1 MDARRSGAHLSD
13 EVDDAPEIQ
22 GLAFLACGFDFS
34 GGMEGQARRLAERLA
49 SKGVRITYITT
60 SPSTERRPLR
70 ETCAENL
77 VVVRVPVLAA
87 VDWTTSL
94 GILEVTALNAIA
106 RRRTK
111 LDGIYAVHYETGSI
125 ASRIGQSLGLPVVV
139 KLACGGRF
147 GDAQGVLHSDDRR
160 RQLSALRQATR
171 IAAISDEIEREA
183 IEVLGV
189 DAEHVVRVQ
198 NGSDLSRFYPRP
210 DPDRPRVLFL
220 GRLGAQKRLDLLLAA
235 AATLRERVPGLE
247 VAIAGDGPL
256 LASLQVEVK
265 RRGLGDLVQFLG
277 RQDDVVPLLAQAAVV
292 VLPSDAE
299 GTSNALLEAMASAVP
314 VVATRVGGTVELV
327 EHDVHGLLVPPGDAA
342 ALAGALER
350 VLSDRALRERLG
362 QAGRQHVETNYD
374 LDQVATRHLELF
386 RRLKAE
392 FRPDDTRMLVLPGSR
407 AEVLRATT
415 RAGLRTGRDGVVS
428 TAKLVADQVR
438 RWSQPG
444 GAQAAGVA
452 VLVRDVDA
460 LGGMERQALAL
471 AKGLVKIGV
480 PVTLITCTAPGLLRL
495 PERSWFEEREGVR
508 LYRVPLLVYESAAAG
523 ILYRRRDDWSVIYA
537 VQLMMGAIG
546 ARLGE
551 VLDAP
556 VVVKLACGGTWGDMS
571 ALQGLESSD
580 REQVL
585 RGLSNAQ
592 LVCISDEIASEARQ
606 MGFRA
611 DRMSRIPNGVDV
623 DRVAAAAPV
632 QPLGD
637 APTIL
642 FAGRLDR
649 QKGVDLLLHAF
660 AEVVRELP
668 LARLL
673 LAGSGPQALELRELS
688 EGLGLGDKV
697 AFLGRRDDVWG
708 LLRGCTVCALPS
720 RSEGISNT
728 LLEALAAGAP
738 VVASDISPNRE
749 VLRGA
754 CGVLVPS
761 DDVGAFAHA
770 LLSLLER
777 PADRALLARHG
788 RARVREVFDMPRVVD
803 AHAELFARLG
813 AGRSRPGALG
823 FTRRFLTSRGADV
836 LRVSRRL
843 LP

>member
-1 MDARRSGAHLSD
+1 MH
-13 EVDDAPEIQ
+13 EPELK

-34 GGMEGQARRLAERLA
+34 GGMEGQARRLAERIA
-49 SKGVRITYITT
+49 EFGVPVTYVTT
-60 SPSTERRPLR
+60 SPSTKRRPLR
-70 ETCAENL
+70 ERVGEL
-77 VVVRVPVLAA
+77 EVVRVPVLAA
-87 VDWTTSL
+87 VDWATSL

-111 LDGIYAVHYETGSI
+111 LDGIYSVHYETGAI
-125 ASRIGQSLGLPVVV
+125 ASRIGESLGLPVVV

-147 GDAQGVLHSDDRR
+147 GDAQGVLHSLDRA
-160 RQLSALRQATR
+160 RQQAGLQAATR
-171 IAAISDEIEREA
+171 IAAISGEIEREA
-183 IEVLGV
+183 LELLEIAPEN
-189 DAEHVVRVQ
+189 VVRVK
-198 NGSDLSRFYPRP
+198 NGIDLRRFPLRP
-210 DPDRPRVLFL
+210 DPGRPRVLFL
-220 GRLGAQKRLDLLLAA
+220 GRLGAQKRIDLLLAA
-235 AATLRERVPGLE
+235 AATLRQRVPDLE
-247 VAIAGDGPL
+247 VVLAGDGPL
-256 LASLQVEVK
+256 LGSLRVEVQ
-265 RRGLGDLVQFLG
+265 RRGLGDVVRFVG
-277 RQDDVVPLLAQAAVV
+277 RQPDVIGLLAEAAVL

-299 GTSNALLEAMASAVP
+299 GTSNALLEAMASGVP
-314 VVATRVGGTVELV
+314 VVATRVGGTSELV
-327 EHDVHGLLVPPGDAA
+327 THDVQGLLVAPGDAA
-342 ALAGALER
+342 ALAAALER
-350 VLSDRALRERLG
+350 LLGDPALRARLG
-362 QAGRQHVETNYD
+362 SAGRAHIEAHYD
-374 LDQVATRHLELF
+374 LDQVARQHVELF
-386 RRLKAE
+386 TELKAQH
-392 FRPDDTRMLVLPGSR
+392 RPDESRLLVLPGSR

-415 RAGLRTGRDGVVS
+415 KASLRTGRDGVVS

-444 GAQAAGVA
+444 GARAGGVA
-452 VLVRDVDA
+452 ILVRDVDA
-460 LGGMERQALAL
+460 LGGMERQAMAL
-471 AKGLVKIGV
+471 ARGLVAIGM
-480 PVTLITCTAPGLLRL
+480 PVTLITCTAPGLARL
-495 PERSWFEEREGVR
+495 PERSWYEEREGVR
-508 LYRVPLLVYESAAAG
+508 LYRVPLVLYESAAAG
-523 ILYRRRDDWSVIYA
+523 ILYRNRDRWNVIYA

-546 ARLGE
+546 ARLGQ

-571 ALQGLESSD
+571 ALQGLAIRD

-585 RGLSNAQ
+585 RGLSAAQ
-592 LVCISDEIASEARQ
+592 LVCISDEIAAEARQ

-611 DRMSRIPNGVDV
+611 EHMSRIPNGVDV
-623 DRVAAAAPV
+623 DAVAAAAPV

-660 AEVVRELP
+660 ATFAEELP

-673 LAGSGPQALELRELS
+673 LAGSGPQAKELRELAAQ
-688 EGLGLGDKV
+688 LGVAERV

-749 VLRGA
+749 VIGEG

-770 LLSLLER
+770 LRTLLNR
-777 PADRALLARHG
+777 PADRSRLALLG
-788 RARVREVFDMPRVVD
+788 RARVREAFDMPRVVE
-803 AHAELFARLG
+803 AHAELFAQLG
-813 AGRSRPGALG
+813 AGRARPGALG
-823 FTRRFLTSRGADV
+823 FTRRFVASRGGDV
-836 LRVSRRL
+836 WRLSRRL